1 MPPIIGFCSQE
12 QRAQW
17 LAQKDGWL
25 LWLVPDYEFRAEVEV
40 DYETAK
46 IFDLFNQETQLN
58 DKYAQAKKLI
68 WECVKQ
74 LKADLGEFALDMTE
88 DFTITATDCDLS
100 DLQKNFI
107 AINPEPSGK

>member
-1 MPPIIGFCSQE
+1 MKQFKYIINGNVYNVSVNQVE
-12 QRAQW
+12 
-17 LAQKDGWL
+17 DTT
-25 LWLVPDYEFRAEVEV
+25 AEVEV

-88 DFTITATDCDLS
+88 DFTITATDCDLGN
-100 DLQKNFI
+100 LQKNFI
-107 AINPEPSGK
+107 AINPELVSTYKGKI